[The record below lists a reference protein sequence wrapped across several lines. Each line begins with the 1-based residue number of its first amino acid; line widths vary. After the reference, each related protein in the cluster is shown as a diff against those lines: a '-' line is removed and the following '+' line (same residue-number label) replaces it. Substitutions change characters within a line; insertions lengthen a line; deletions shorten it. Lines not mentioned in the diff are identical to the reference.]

1 MKRLMII
8 ILVFAVSTP
17 ALSSEPQVRIIDSD
31 GRGMVVEVTSPPY
44 RRIPGPGG
52 PASGGEI
59 IEVPGYELIMEEDR
73 PVLPR
78 RRHLFSVGSV
88 SEIKVEVI
96 ETETEIIE
104 GAKPAIF
111 HYGFEINQNL
121 WEGAGILPEKDN
133 SFVFLR
139 KAGLYRKKPLALVE
153 VRPVIFNEETGR
165 MTFASRILFRISH
178 SFSEPERGAG
188 LPGFILGAGD
198 ESPVSISRPE
208 ARHSDFQ
215 FGESDQWVRLEVPE
229 TGIYRVDYDALHDN
243 GINLMGIDPSGIR
256 IFSGGHFS
264 QNTNLFQQPE
274 SVVDGGSF
282 KQDYS
287 MSEHAIRLVGMEDG
301 TFDPGNYILFF
312 GVGVEGWTDYLEPE
326 AESHERY
333 DNLYEKNNVYW
344 LSLGGNF
351 AGEPAR
357 MESLDT
363 APSGS
368 SPENTIDSYIE
379 RLHLEEDREYFPLIS
394 DDRWVWDFLVSG
406 GNKSTRKE
414 FSVHDIVSSGC
425 RIRTIGFGGKDS
437 VTDLARCYLND
448 VLVGE
453 MAWIGSDGS
462 FNPDTLDVNV
472 SSLRESSNYFEYRKT
487 DSGMEMNIYWYQVFY
502 ERYLRPDPDSGDLD
516 FSAPGA
522 GGSTRFILTEFFGED
537 PFIFD
542 VTDYYNPVLLEGA
555 YSSNDSVIFDY
566 GLGTSSGHFMAV
578 TPSGIKE
585 PGIENSGS
593 IPSLRD
599 EQAPSSMVVIYHG
612 AFEEAALE
620 YVAHRSGNNSPGV
633 IRAVDIDDVYNNFS
647 GGLKD
652 PLAIRNYLKYLYDNY
667 SEGGEPAI
675 EYALLM
681 GKGTFDPKD
690 IKGAGKD
697 FIPFFYRT
705 VGGFN
710 VFVEYDDFLARLDD
724 TGDDFVDIAMGRLPF
739 QNSQG
744 AGNYMDKLRGYEA
757 EDNNGAWKNKLIF
770 VADDEHQGDSHTQ
783 FEHMQQTER
792 MSSNAIKRDHFDISE
807 VYLHEYPFDGS
818 TKPEAAAALA
828 EEWNEGGLLV
838 CYFGHGS
845 PYQLADELVLK
856 KSDIY
861 SLNNG
866 NRLPLFL
873 PLSCS
878 VGDQE
883 KLYDTS
889 LSEDLILAEGRG
901 AIASIAAV
909 TITLPTWNE
918 DMCRL
923 FLLRLWPEGTLDSE
937 TVGKA
942 LSYAKINSLTA
953 YPYILSGDPSMKMA
967 MPELN
972 VRHDYSTIDTLVTG
986 FRYSERGS
994 VMVDGSLDPGFN
1006 GTAEIIVREAEKRF
1020 EVNNYDYNHEGAVMY
1035 RGTSEITG
1043 GIFDFQF
1050 VVPLRCRIGDRA
1062 RLRSYVYSDDYRDG
1076 VGACDT
1082 LRIIQNSTPPAN
1094 DGPPR
1099 VSMYFNNMATRVKK
1113 GSRLFVDIADDN
1125 GIAILGKDP
1134 QNSILLEFDD
1144 SGYPI
1149 QVTDYFQYDHNSY
1162 TSGGLE
1168 YSLNEDFDIGDHSVL
1183 LRVFDNLGEM
1193 STDTL
1198 NFSIV
1203 EEGVHKISDAF
1214 NFPNPLSESTNFVFQ
1229 LTSPAKVKFAIYNLS
1244 GKKIW
1249 ERRISAVEGY
1259 NSIYW
1264 DGTDYAN
1271 NTVANGTYI
1280 YLIDAKFPGTLGRNE
1295 KVKGKVVVLK

>member
-1 MKRLMII
+1 MKRIII
-8 ILVFAVSTP
+8 ILLVLAVSAP
-17 ALSSEPQVRIIDSD
+17 ALGSEPRVRIIDSD
-31 GRGMVVEVTSPPY
+31 SRGLTVEVINPSY

-52 PASGGEI
+52 EGSGAEI
-59 IEVPGYELIMEEDR
+59 IEVPGYELMREEDR
-73 PVLPR
+73 PMLPR
-78 RRHLFSVGSV
+78 RRYLFSVGSISDIRV
-88 SEIKVEVI
+88 DVVQ
-96 ETETEIIE
+96 TETEIIE
-104 GAKPAIF
+104 GVRPAIF
-111 HYGFEINQNL
+111 HCGFEINQKL
-121 WEGAGILPEKDN
+121 WEGPGILPEKDD

-139 KAGLYRKKPLALVE
+139 KAGIYRKNPLALVE
-153 VRPVIFNEETGR
+153 IRPVIFDQETER
-165 MTFASRILFRISH
+165 ATFASRILFRISH
-178 SFSEPERGAG
+178 RSSEPGRGAG
-188 LPGFILGAGD
+188 LPDLIIGGGD
-198 ESPVSISRPE
+198 ESPVSMSRTAPGP
-208 ARHSDFQ
+208 SDFQ
-215 FGESDQWVRLEVPE
+215 FGRADQWVKLEVTE
-229 TGIYRVDYDALHDN
+229 TGIYRVDYDALLEN
-243 GINLMGIDPSGIR
+243 GVNPIDVDPSGIR
-256 IFSGGHFS
+256 IFSGGHFP
-264 QNTNLFQQPE
+264 QNSNLFQQPV
-274 SVVDGGSF
+274 SVTEGGSF
-282 KQDYS
+282 EQDYS
-287 MSEHAIRLVGMEDG
+287 MAEHAIQLVGMEDG
-301 TFDPGNYILFF
+301 TFGPGDYILFF
-312 GVGVEGWTDYLEPE
+312 AVGVEGWTDYLDPE
-326 AESHERY
+326 AESHQRY
-333 DNLYEKNNVYW
+333 DNLYERNNVYW
-344 LSLGGNF
+344 LSLGGSF
-351 AGEPAR
+351 PGDPAR
-357 MESLDT
+357 MDPYNA
-363 APSGS
+363 APSGTA
-368 SPENTIDSYIE
+368 PENIIDSYME
-379 RLHLEEDREYFPLIS
+379 RFHLEEDREYFPLIS
-394 DDRWVWDFLVSG
+394 DDRWVWDFLASG
-406 GNKSTRKE
+406 GNSSWE
-414 FSVHDIVSSGC
+414 ESFSAQDIVSSSC
-425 RIRTIGFGGKDS
+425 RIRTVGFGGKDN

-448 VLVGE
+448 ALAGE
-453 MAWIGSDGS
+453 LAWIGSDGS
-462 FNPDTLDVNV
+462 FNPDTLDVNI
-472 SSLRESSNYFEYRKT
+472 STLAEGSNDFEYRKA
-487 DSGMEMNIYWYQVFY
+487 DIGMEMNIYWFQVFFQ
-502 ERYLRPDPDSGDLD
+502 RYLRPDPDSGALD
-516 FSAPGA
+516 FFAPGA
-522 GGSTRFILTEFFGED
+522 SGSSRFVLTEFSSGE

-542 VTDYYNPVLLEGA
+542 VTDYYNPVFLEGA
-555 YSSNDSVIFDY
+555 YSANDSVVFDY
-566 GLGTSSGHFMAV
+566 GVSPSSRHFVAV
-578 TPSGIKE
+578 PPSGMRE
-585 PGIENSGS
+585 PAIEYSGS

-599 EQAPSSMVVIYHG
+599 EQTPSSMVVIYHR
-612 AFEEAALE
+612 AFEEAAFE
-620 YVAHRSGNNSPGV
+620 YVAHRSGKDSPGV
-633 IRAVDIDDVYNNFS
+633 IKAVDIEDVYNNFS

-667 SEGGEPAI
+667 SEGGEPAL
-675 EYALLM
+675 EYALLL
-681 GKGTFDPKD
+681 GKGTFDPRD

-705 VGGFN
+705 IGGFT
-710 VFVEYDDFLARLDD
+710 VFVEYDDFLTRLDD

-739 QNSQG
+739 QNAQE

-757 EDNNGAWKNKLIF
+757 EDNNGPWKNKLIF

-783 FEHMQQTER
+783 FGHMEQTER
-792 MSSNAIKRDHFDISE
+792 ISSNAINREHFDISE

-818 TKPEAAAALA
+818 VKPQASAALA

-856 KSDIY
+856 KSDVY

-889 LSEDLILAEGRG
+889 LSTDLVLAEGRG

-923 FLLRLWPEGTLDSE
+923 FLLRLWPEGTLDSR

-967 MPELN
+967 MPELR

-986 FRYSERGS
+986 FRYAERGS
-994 VMVDGSLDPGFN
+994 VMVGGSLAAGFN
-1006 GTAEIIVREAEKRF
+1006 GTADIIVREAEKRF
-1020 EVNNYDYNHEGAVMY
+1020 EVNNRQYNHEGSVMY

-1043 GIFDFQF
+1043 GLFDFQF

-1062 RLRSYVYSDDYRDG
+1062 RLRSYVYGAGNRDG

-1082 LRIIQNSTPPAN
+1082 IRIIQNSSPPAN

-1099 VSMYFNNMATRVKK
+1099 VNMYFNNMATRVKK
-1113 GSRLFVDIADDN
+1113 GSRLFVDITDDN

-1149 QVTDYFQYDHNSY
+1149 QATDYFRYDHNSY

-1193 STDTL
+1193 ATDTL
-1198 NFSIV
+1198 HFSIV

-1229 LTSPAKVKFAIYNLS
+1229 LTSPARVKIIIYNLS

-1249 ERRISAVEGY
+1249 ERKISGVEGY
-1259 NSIYW
+1259 NSIFW